1 MPADTASGVL
11 APFACAVRSPQSA
24 IAFHDTAMNCLAKT
38 SYIILTSCLL
48 LAESSHAQ
56 QARRALT
63 FDDFAAV
70 RLVSDPQISPDGR
83 SLLYALRTAD
93 VEANRRVTHTMLT
106 AVATPGNARRF
117 PNDTT
122 RATEARWSPDGSR
135 IAYVA
140 GGQLWVADARGGDA
154 RRITNLAGGAGGAVW
169 APTGTHIAFVSTVTP
184 DCSDDACNRAR
195 EKARE
200 ESKVKAYTADRLLYR
215 HWNAWDSGTR
225 SHLFVINVDGTG
237 LRDLTAGARYDVPVP
252 PFGGSEQYAWSPD
265 GRELAY
271 TAKEP
276 TRDEAWSTDVNVY
289 LVSIGG
295 GAPRVITA
303 ANKGADQN
311 PVYAPNARFLVYASQ
326 ERAGFESDRWR
337 LMFHD
342 RARGTSR
349 EALVGWDRSP
359 DSYFFSSDGRS
370 LFVLAQ
376 DGGREKLFRFRMD
389 VVGAPTPQP
398 LVAEHN
404 NTQFTLSR
412 DGGTIAWVRDAAH
425 RPHEVFI
432 GTVGDRGLTNTR
444 QLTRHNDELLSR
456 LQLNPVEE
464 MWSRGALGDSVHSF
478 VLRPPQWEA
487 GKKFPVILLI
497 HGGPQGAWL
506 DTWHSRWNYQMMAA
520 PGFGLVIVNPRG
532 STGYGQAFLDSVTK
546 NWGDEVYRDLMQALD
561 AALARNTWMDSTR
574 LGATGGS
581 FGGYMTNWIAGHTNR
596 FDALVSHAGVFNLEA
611 MYGATEELWFTDWE
625 FGGPW
630 WDSTAMATQYRRYSP
645 HLFAKNFETPTLVI
659 HGELDYRVPYTEG
672 LSLFTALQRRG
683 VPSRLL
689 VFPDEGHWI
698 LKPQN
703 QRLWWSEVQGW
714 FGRYLRGGAV
724 P

>member
-1 MPADTASGVL
+1 MCRP
-11 APFACAVRSPQSA
+11 
-24 IAFHDTAMNCLAKT
+24 AKT
-38 SYIILTSCLL
+38 SYIILTSLVL
-48 LAESSHAQ
+48 LAASSEAQ
-56 QARRALT
+56 QPKRALT

-70 RLVSDPQISPDGR
+70 KLVSDPQLSPDAR
-83 SLLYALRTAD
+83 WLLYAVRITD
-93 VEANRRVTHTMLT
+93 VDANRRLTTTML
-106 AVATPGNARRF
+106 APIGTPGDARRF
-117 PNDTT
+117 PSDSV
-122 RATEARWSPDGSR
+122 RAAEARWSPDGSR
-135 IAYVA
+135 IAYIA
-140 GGQLWVADARGGDA
+140 GGQLWIADVRGGGA
-154 RRITNLAGGAGGAVW
+154 RQLTNLAGGASGPIW
-169 APTGTHIAFVSTVTP
+169 SPTGTHIAFASAVTP
-184 DCSDDACNRAR
+184 DCPDDACNRAR
-195 EKARE
+195 EKVRE
-200 ESKVKAYTADRLLYR
+200 ESKVKAYTADHLMYR
-215 HWNAWDSGTR
+215 HWNAWDTGTR
-225 SHLFVINVDGTG
+225 SHLFVVAVDRSGS
-237 LRDLTAGARYDVPVP
+237 RDVTAGARYDVPVP

-271 TAKEP
+271 TAKDA
-276 TRDEAWSTDVNVY
+276 TRDEAWSTDANVY
-289 LVSIGG
+289 VVPITG
-295 GAPRVITA
+295 GAARVITA

-311 PVYAPNARFLVYASQ
+311 PVYTPDGKFIAYASQ
-326 ERAGFESDRWR
+326 ARTGFESDHWR
-337 LMFHD
+337 LMYYD
-342 RARGTSR
+342 RAGGDARD
-349 EALVGWDRSP
+349 ALGGWDRNP
-359 DSYFFSSDGRS
+359 DSYFFAPDGRT
-370 LFVLAQ
+370 LFVVAQ
-376 DGGREKLFRFRMD
+376 DLGRDKLFRFRLGGM
-389 VVGAPTPQP
+389 GAEP
-398 LVAEHN
+398 LVSDNN
-404 NTQFTLSR
+404 NTQFSFSKDR
-412 DGGTIAWVRDAAH
+412 RTIAWVRDAAH
-425 RPHEVFI
+425 RPHEVFVA
-432 GTVGDRGLTNTR
+432 TVGDRGVTNPR
-444 QLTRHNDELLSR
+444 QFTHLNDDLVER
-456 LQLNPVEE
+456 LQLNPVQE

-487 GKKFPVILLI
+487 GKKFPVVLLI

-520 PGFGLVIVNPRG
+520 PGYGLVIVNPRG

-546 NWGDEVYRDLMQALD
+546 NWGDEVYTDLLQALD

-596 FDALVSHAGVFNLEA
+596 FDALVTHAGVFNLEA
-611 MYGATEELWFTDWE
+611 MYGATEELWFTEWE

-689 VFPDEGHWI
+689 VFPDEAHWI

-714 FGRYLRGGAV
+714 FGRYLREGVV

>member
-1 MPADTASGVL
+1 M
-11 APFACAVRSPQSA
+11 
-24 IAFHDTAMNCLAKT
+24 HCLAK
-38 SYIILTSCLL
+38 SPYIILTSLVLL
-48 LAESSHAQ
+48 VSASQAQ
-56 QARRALT
+56 QARRPLT

-70 RLVSDPQISPDGR
+70 RLVSDPQLSPDGR
-83 SLLYALRTAD
+83 SLLYALRTTD
-93 VEANRRVTHTMLT
+93 VEGNRRLTYTMLAT
-106 AVATPGNARRF
+106 VATPGNARRF

-135 IAYVA
+135 VAYVA
-140 GGQLWVADARGGDA
+140 GGQLWVSDARGGGA
-154 RRITNLAGGAGGAVW
+154 RRITNLVGGASGLVW
-169 APTGTHIAFVSTVTP
+169 SPTGTHVAFVSTVTP
-184 DCSDDACNRAR
+184 DCTDDACNRAR

-200 ESKVKAYTADRLLYR
+200 DNKVKAYAADRLLYR
-215 HWNAWDSGTR
+215 HWTAWDTGTR
-225 SHLFVINVDGTG
+225 SHLLVVHVDGTG

-271 TAKEP
+271 TAKDA
-276 TRDEAWSTDVNVY
+276 TRDEAWSTDVNIYIVP
-289 LVSIGG
+289 ITGG
-295 GAPRVITA
+295 VPRVLTA

-311 PVYAPNARFLVYASQ
+311 PVYAPNGRFLVYASQ

-337 LMFHD
+337 LMLYD
-342 RARGTSR
+342 RARGESR
-349 EALVGWDRSP
+349 EALVGWDRSA

-370 LFVLAQ
+370 LFVVTQ
-376 DGGREKLFRFRMD
+376 DRGRDKLFRFRMD
-389 VVGAPTPQP
+389 VMGAPAPEL
-398 LVAEHN
+398 LVGEQN

-412 DGGTIAWVRDAAH
+412 NGGTMAWIRDAAH

-432 GTVGDRGLTNTR
+432 ATLADRGVTNAR
-444 QLTRHNDELLSR
+444 QLTHHNDSLVSR
-456 LQLNPVEE
+456 LQLHAVDE

-478 VLRPPQWEA
+478 VLRPPQWES
-487 GKKFPVILLI
+487 GRRFPVILLI

-520 PGFGLVIVNPRG
+520 PGYGLVIVNPRG

-546 NWGDEVYRDLMQALD
+546 NWGDEVYTDLTRALD
-561 AALARNTWMDSTR
+561 AALARNSWMDSTR

-581 FGGYMTNWIAGHTNR
+581 FGGYMTNWIAGHSNR

-611 MYGATEELWFTDWE
+611 MYGATEELWFVDWE

-645 HLFAKNFETPTLVI
+645 HLFAKDFETPMLVI

-703 QRLWWSEVQGW
+703 QRLWWSEVQAW
-714 FGRYLRGGAV
+714 FGKYLRGGVV

>member
-1 MPADTASGVL
+1 MPHV
-11 APFACAVRSPQSA
+11 
-24 IAFHDTAMNCLAKT
+24 AKT
-38 SYIILTSCLL
+38 SYIILTS
-48 LAESSHAQ
+48 LAVLASTAPAQ
-56 QARRALT
+56 QASRALT
-63 FDDFAAV
+63 FEDFAAV
-70 RLVSDPQISPDGR
+70 RHVSDPQISPDGR
-83 SLLYALRTAD
+83 SILYALRTTD
-93 VEANRRVTHTMLT
+93 VEANRRVTHTML
-106 AVATPGNARRF
+106 APVAGAGSARRF

-135 IAYVA
+135 VAYVA
-140 GGQLWVADARGGDA
+140 GGQLWVSDARGGNA
-154 RRITNLAGGAGGAVW
+154 RRVTDLAGGASGLMW
-169 APTGTHIAFVSTVTP
+169 APTGTHLAFVSTVTP
-184 DCSDDACNRAR
+184 GCADDACNRAA

-200 ESKVKAYTADRLLYR
+200 QNKVKAYVADRLLYR
-215 HWNAWDSGTR
+215 HWTAWDTGTR
-225 SHLFVINVDGTG
+225 SHLFVVNVDGTG

-271 TAKEP
+271 TAKEA

-289 LVSIGG
+289 VVPITG

-311 PVYAPNARFLVYASQ
+311 PVYTPNGLFIAYASQ

-337 LMFHD
+337 LMFYH
-342 RARGTSR
+342 RHTGESR
-349 EALVGWDRSP
+349 EALTGWDRSAEG
-359 DSYFFSSDGRS
+359 YFFSADNRT
-370 LFVLAQ
+370 LFVVTQ
-376 DGGREKLFRFRMD
+376 DHGRDKLFRFRMD
-389 VVGAPTPQP
+389 GMGGPK
-398 LVAEHN
+398 AELLIGDQN
-404 NTQFTLSR
+404 NTQFTISKT
-412 DGGTIAWVRDAAH
+412 GNVIAWVRDAAH
-425 RPHEVFI
+425 RPHEVWTATI
-432 GTVGDRGLTNTR
+432 GDRGVIGTRRLTH
-444 QLTRHNDELLSR
+444 HNDSLIARVR
-456 LQLNPVEE
+456 LHPLDE

-487 GKKFPVILLI
+487 GKKFPTLLLI

-506 DTWHSRWNYQMMAA
+506 DTWHSRWNYQMLAA
-520 PGFGLVIVNPRG
+520 PGYGLVIVNPRG

-546 NWGDEVYRDLMQALD
+546 NWGDEVYADLMHALD
-561 AALARNTWMDSTR
+561 AALARNAWMDSTR

-581 FGGYMTNWIAGHTNR
+581 YGGYMTNWIAGHTDR
-596 FDALVSHAGVFNLEA
+596 FDALVTHAGVFNLEA
-611 MYGATEELWFTDWE
+611 MYGATEELWFTEWE

-645 HLFAKNFETPTLVI
+645 HLFVKNFKTPMLVI

-672 LSLFTALQRRG
+672 LSLFTALQRQG

-689 VFPDEGHWI
+689 VYPDEGHWI

-714 FGRYLRGGAV
+714 FGRYLKGGAV

>member
-1 MPADTASGVL
+1 MH
-11 APFACAVRSPQSA
+11 R
-24 IAFHDTAMNCLAKT
+24 IAKP
-38 SYIILTSCLL
+38 SYYILTSLVA
-48 LAESSHAQ
+48 LASSSLAQ
-56 QARRALT
+56 QTKRALT
-63 FDDFAAV
+63 FEDFAAV

-83 SLLYALRTAD
+83 SLLYALRTTD
-93 VEANRRVTHTMLT
+93 VEANRRVTYTML
-106 AVATPGNARRF
+106 APVATPGSARRF

-135 IAYVA
+135 IAYIT
-140 GGQLWVADARGGDA
+140 GGQLWVADARGAGA
-154 RRITNLAGGAGGAVW
+154 RQISNLAGGASGLVW
-169 APTGTHIAFVSTVTP
+169 SPTGTHVAFVSAVTP
-184 DCSDDACNRAR
+184 DCADDACNRAR

-200 ESKVKAYTADRLLYR
+200 ESKVKAYVADRLMYR
-215 HWNAWDSGTR
+215 HWNAWDAGTR
-225 SHLFVINVDGTG
+225 SHLFVVQVDGSG
-237 LRDLTAGARYDVPVP
+237 LRDLTAGVRYDVPVP

-271 TAKEP
+271 TAKDA
-276 TRDEAWSTDVNVY
+276 TSDEAWSTDVNIY
-289 LVSIGG
+289 LVPSTGG
-295 GAPRVITA
+295 TARVITA

-311 PVYAPNARFLVYASQ
+311 PVYAPNGRHILYASQ
-326 ERAGFESDRWR
+326 ERPGFESDRWR
-337 LMFHD
+337 LTLYD
-342 RARGTSR
+342 RTAGTSR
-349 EALVGWDRSP
+349 QAPTVWDRSP
-359 DSYFFSSDGRS
+359 DSYFYSADARS
-370 LFVLAQ
+370 VFVVAQ
-376 DGGREKLFRFRMD
+376 DRGRDKLFRFRTD
-389 VVGAPTPQP
+389 VAGTPAPELLVG
-398 LVAEHN
+398 EHN
-404 NTQFTLSR
+404 NTQFTLARTGS
-412 DGGTIAWVRDAAH
+412 TIAWIRDAAH
-425 RPHEVFI
+425 RPHEVYTA
-432 GTVGDRGLTNTR
+432 TVGDRGVTGAR
-444 QLTRHNDELLSR
+444 QLTHHNDSLVAR
-456 LQLNPVEE
+456 LQLHPLEE
-464 MWSRGALGDSVHSF
+464 LWSTGALGDSVHSF

-487 GKKFPVILLI
+487 GRKFPVILLI

-520 PGFGLVIVNPRG
+520 PGYGLVVVNPRG

-546 NWGDEVYRDLMQALD
+546 NWGDEVYTDLLRALD

-581 FGGYMTNWIAGHTNR
+581 FGGYMTNWIAGHTKR

-611 MYGATEELWFTDWE
+611 MYGATEELWFTEWE

-645 HLFAKNFETPTLVI
+645 HLFAKNFETPLLVI

-703 QRLWWSEVQGW
+703 QRLWWNEVQGW
-714 FGRYLRGGAV
+714 FGRYLGGKTV

>member
-1 MPADTASGVL
+1 MIMRD
-11 APFACAVRSPQSA
+11 
-24 IAFHDTAMNCLAKT
+24 LAKT
-38 SYIILTSCLL
+38 SYIILTS
-48 LAESSHAQ
+48 LAAVASASQAQ
-56 QARRALT
+56 QAKRALT
-63 FDDFAAV
+63 FNDFAAV
-70 RLVSDPQISPDGR
+70 RLVSDPQLSPDGR
-83 SLLYALRTAD
+83 SVLYALRTTD
-93 VEANRRVTHTMLT
+93 VEANRRLTYTML
-106 AVATPGNARRF
+106 APVNGAGMARRF

-135 IAYVA
+135 IAYIA
-140 GGQLWVADARGGDA
+140 GGQLWVSDVRGGNSW
-154 RRITNLAGGAGGAVW
+154 RITNLVGGASGIVW
-169 APTGTHIAFVSTVTP
+169 APTGTHLAFVSTVTP
-184 DCSDDACNRAR
+184 ECTDDACNRAR
-195 EKARE
+195 DKARE

-215 HWNAWDSGTR
+215 HWTAWDVGTR
-225 SHLFVINVDGTG
+225 SHLFVVNVDGTG
-237 LRDLTAGARYDVPVP
+237 LRDVTAGARYDVPVP

-265 GRELAY
+265 GREIAY

-276 TRDEAWSTDVNVY
+276 TRDEAWNTDVNVY
-289 LVSIGG
+289 VVPIAG

-303 ANKGADQN
+303 GNKGADQN
-311 PVYAPNARFLVYASQ
+311 PLYPPNGPFIAYVSQ

-337 LMFHD
+337 LMLQ
-342 RARGTSR
+342 RRNGGETL
-349 EALVGWDRSP
+349 EAPLSWDRSV
-359 DSYFFSSDGRS
+359 DGYFFSASNPW
-370 LFVLAQ
+370 LFVVAQ
-376 DGGREKLFRFRMD
+376 DHGREKLFRFRMD
-389 VVGAPTPQP
+389 GMGAQKPE
-398 LVAEHN
+398 LLIGEGN
-404 NTQFTLSR
+404 NTQFTLAR
-412 DGGTIAWVRDAAH
+412 NANTIAWVRDGAH
-425 RPHEVFI
+425 RPHEVFVA
-432 GTVGDRGLTNTR
+432 TVTDRGVTGVR
-444 QLTRHNDELLSR
+444 QLTHHNDSLVAQ
-456 LQLNPVEE
+456 LQLHPLQE

-487 GKKFPVILLI
+487 GRKFPVVLLI

-506 DTWHSRWNYQMMAA
+506 DTWHSRWNYQMLAA
-520 PGFGLVIVNPRG
+520 PGYGLVIVNPRG

-546 NWGDEVYRDLMQALD
+546 NWGDEVYTDLMQALD
-561 AALARNTWMDSTR
+561 AALARNAWMDSTR

-596 FDALVSHAGVFNLEA
+596 FDALVTHAGVFNLEA
-611 MYGATEELWFTDWE
+611 MYGATEELWFTEWE

-645 HLFAKNFETPTLVI
+645 HLFAQNFETPTLVI

-683 VPSRLL
+683 VPSRRV

-714 FGRYLRGGAV
+714 FGRYLLGAAI

>member
-1 MPADTASGVL
+1 MRGETQ
-11 APFACAVRSPQSA
+11 FATSSILSPQSPTHD
-24 IAFHDTAMNCLAKT
+24 IAMHRIAKP
-38 SYIILTSCLL
+38 SYIILTSLVTV
-48 LAESSHAQ
+48 ASSSVAQ
-56 QARRALT
+56 QPKHVLT

-70 RLVSDPQISPDGR
+70 RLVSDPQLAPDGR
-83 SLLYALRTAD
+83 SLLYALRTTD
-93 VEANRRVTHTMLT
+93 VEANRRATYTML
-106 AVATPGNARRF
+106 APVATPASARRF

-135 IAYVA
+135 VAYVA
-140 GGQLWVADARGGDA
+140 GGQLWIADARGAGA
-154 RRITNLAGGAGGAVW
+154 RQITSLAGGASGVMW
-169 APTGTHIAFVSTVTP
+169 SPTGTHVAFVSAVTP
-184 DCSDDACNRAR
+184 DCADDACNRAR

-200 ESKVKAYTADRLLYR
+200 ESKVKAYVADRLMYR
-215 HWNAWDSGTR
+215 HWNAWDAGMR
-225 SHLFVINVDGTG
+225 SHLFVVQVDGTG
-237 LRDLTAGARYDVPVP
+237 LRDVTAGARYDVPVP

-271 TAKEP
+271 TAKDA

-289 LVSIGG
+289 VVPIAGG
-295 GAPRVITA
+295 TPRVITA

-311 PVYAPNARFLVYASQ
+311 PVYTPNGLFIAYVSQ
-326 ERAGFESDRWR
+326 RRAGFESDRWR
-337 LMFHD
+337 LTFYN
-342 RARGTSR
+342 RASGELL
-349 EALVGWDRSP
+349 EAPLVWDRSV
-359 DSYFFSSDGRS
+359 DSYFFAPDNRA
-370 LFVLAQ
+370 LFVMTQ
-376 DGGREKLFRFRMD
+376 DHGRDKLYRFPMGAMGPARPQLL
-389 VVGAPTPQP
+389 VG
-398 LVAEHN
+398 EHN

-412 DGGTIAWVRDAAH
+412 NGSALAWIRDAAH
-425 RPHEVFI
+425 RPHEVFVA
-432 GTVGDRGLTNTR
+432 TLGDRGLTGTR
-444 QLTRHNDELLSR
+444 QLTHHNDSLVAR
-456 LQLNPVEE
+456 LQVHPLEE

-487 GKKFPVILLI
+487 GRKFPVILLI

-520 PGFGLVIVNPRG
+520 PGYGLVIVNPRG

-546 NWGDEVYRDLMQALD
+546 NWGDEVYTDLTRALD
-561 AALARNTWMDSTR
+561 AALARNAWMDSTR

-581 FGGYMTNWIAGHTNR
+581 FGGYMTNWIAGHTGR

-611 MYGATEELWFTDWE
+611 MYGATEELWFTEWE

-645 HLFAKNFETPTLVI
+645 HLFAKNFETPMLVI

-703 QRLWWSEVQGW
+703 QRLWWSEVQAW
-714 FGRYLRGGAV
+714 FGRYLGVRPV